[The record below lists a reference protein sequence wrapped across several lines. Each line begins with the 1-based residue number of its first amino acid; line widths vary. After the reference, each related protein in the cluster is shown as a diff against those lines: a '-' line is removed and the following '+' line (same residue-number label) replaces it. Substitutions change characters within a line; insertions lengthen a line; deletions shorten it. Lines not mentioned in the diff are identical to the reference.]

1 MEKTI
6 TIDKDKLVEI
16 IYEAVMSEIGANLN
30 QSYDVADKVI
40 DKIEN
45 EGWQTNPHVIKYNY
59 KRKEREEN
67 KMAVVSVNGSIVG
80 VVDLKEFSIQ
90 YLEENGIRVEKVL

>member
-16 IYEAVMSEIGANLN
+16 ICEAVMSEIGANLN

-45 EGWQTNPHVIKYNY
+45 EG
-59 KRKEREEN
+59 
-67 KMAVVSVNGSIVG
+67 
-80 VVDLKEFSIQ
+80 
-90 YLEENGIRVEKVL
+90 